1 MSRGWRG
8 GVLALLVLGFMA
20 GPAPATPP
28 APAGDDILV
37 VAPWQ
42 GIPQPVGRDEEGLWQ
57 EADEAERRMASSARR
72 LRDPVLEAHVRS
84 VLCRTVGADRC
95 KQTRIYLMRIP
106 LFNAAMWPNGA
117 MEIWT
122 GALFRMASDD
132 ELAVVLAH
140 EFAHFEKRHSL
151 NNFRNARRNSDVM
164 MWSALVGVPL
174 LPEMALAGIFAF
186 SREQEREADRLSL
199 AYLEASGQR
208 TDAASGLWERLIAEA
223 RATSTS
229 RGHKPDRLLGT
240 GPFST
245 HPGME
250 ERARYLKTR
259 SAPVSTNGRDG
270 VGEFRAALA
279 GSWNDILHDQFGRND
294 FAGTAL
300 ILDSLNAMKPHPD
313 ITMAKA
319 ELLRRRGHP
328 RDLEQ
333 AIPLYRQ
340 VLAELPARA
349 DARRGLGLAL
359 SRSGDR
365 TGAACELRV
374 YRSLRPDAPD
384 AAMYD
389 KLIEEV
395 PACEP

>member
-1 MSRGWRG
+1 MLCFMTSSG
-8 GVLALLVLGFMA
+8 LAAPPV
-20 GPAPATPP
+20 PAEEE
-28 APAGDDILV
+28 ILV

-57 EADEAERRMASSARR
+57 EADEAERRMANSARR
-72 LRDPVLEAHVRS
+72 LRDPVLEAHVRG
-84 VLCRTVGADRC
+84 VLCRTVGPDRC
-95 KQTRIYLMRIP
+95 GQTRIYLMRIP

-132 ELAVVLAH
+132 ELAAVLAH
-140 EFAHFEKRHSL
+140 EFAHFEKRHGL
-151 NNFRNARRNSDVM
+151 NNFRNARRSSDIM
-164 MWSALVGVPL
+164 MWAALVGVPL
-174 LPEMALAGIFAF
+174 LPEMALAGIFSF

-223 RATSTS
+223 RATSVG
-229 RGHKPDRLLGT
+229 RGHKPDRLLRTGT
-240 GPFST
+240 FST

-250 ERARYLKTR
+250 ERARYLKVRTVPGATDR
-259 SAPVSTNGRDG
+259 RDSVSD
-270 VGEFRAALA
+270 FRAALA
-279 GSWNDILHDQFGRND
+279 GAWDDIVQDQFGRND

-300 ILDSLNAMKPHPD
+300 ILDSLIAVKPHPD
-313 ITMAKA
+313 LSIAKA

-333 AIPLYRQ
+333 AIALYRQ
-340 VLAELPARA
+340 VLAEQPDRA

-359 SRSGDR
+359 TRSGDR
-365 TGAACELRV
+365 KAASCELRA
-374 YRSLRPDAPD
+374 YRLLRPDAPD
-384 AAMYD
+384 AGLYD
-389 KLIEEV
+389 SLIAEV
-395 PACEP
+395 PQCVP

>member
-1 MSRGWRG
+1 MLCFMTSSA
-8 GVLALLVLGFMA
+8 LAAPPV
-20 GPAPATPP
+20 PAEEE
-28 APAGDDILV
+28 ILV

-57 EADEAERRMASSARR
+57 EADEAERRMANSARR
-72 LRDPVLEAHVRS
+72 LRDPVLEAHVRG
-84 VLCRTVGADRC
+84 VLCRTVGPDRC
-95 KQTRIYLMRIP
+95 GQTRIYLMRIP

-132 ELAVVLAH
+132 ELAAVLAH
-140 EFAHFEKRHSL
+140 EFAHFEKRHGL
-151 NNFRNARRNSDVM
+151 NNFRNARRNSDIM
-164 MWSALVGVPL
+164 MWAALVGVPL
-174 LPEMALAGIFAF
+174 LPEMALAGIFSF

-223 RATSTS
+223 RATSVG
-229 RGHKPDRLLGT
+229 RGHKPDRLLRT
-240 GPFST
+240 GIFST

-250 ERARYLKTR
+250 ERARYLKVRTVPGATDR
-259 SAPVSTNGRDG
+259 RDSVSD
-270 VGEFRAALA
+270 FRAALA
-279 GSWNDILHDQFGRND
+279 GAWDDIVQDQFGRND

-300 ILDSLNAMKPHPD
+300 ILDSLIAVKPHPD
-313 ITMAKA
+313 LSIAKA

-333 AIPLYRQ
+333 AIALYRQ
-340 VLAELPARA
+340 VLAEQPDRA

-359 SRSGDR
+359 TRSGDR
-365 TGAACELRV
+365 KAASCELRA
-374 YRSLRPDAPD
+374 YRLLRPDAPD
-384 AAMYD
+384 AGLYD
-389 KLIEEV
+389 SLIAEV
-395 PACEP
+395 PQCVP